1 MFKKLDH
8 IGVVTTDMERFIDFY
23 EGILGFKVRE
33 RFEVE
38 AGTGSAQLKEVAN
51 LTLGEGAVIELFST
65 DAGASPDPEYNAPP
79 FEAGFRLMAIEV
91 EDMDQ
96 AVEYLT
102 SKGIEVNRAHKA
114 NPARWIK
121 DPDGNMLI
129 LFPSIVYE
137 NYRKLDKEH

>member
-33 RFEVE
+33 RFGVE

-51 LTLGEGAVIELFST
+51 LTLEEGAVIELFSI
-65 DAGASPDPEYNAPP
+65 DAGVPPDPEYNAPP
-79 FEAGFRLMAIEV
+79 FEAGFRLMAVEV

-102 SKGIEVNRAHKA
+102 SKGIEVHRAHKA

-121 DPDGNMLI
+121 DPDGNMVI

-137 NYRKLDKEH
+137 NYRNADKQH

>member
-38 AGTGSAQLKEVAN
+38 AGMGSAQLNEVAN
-51 LTLGEGAVIELFST
+51 LTLEEGAVIELFSAK
-65 DAGASPDPEYNAPP
+65 AGAPPDPEYNAPP
-79 FEAGFRLMAIEV
+79 FEAGFRLVAIEV
-91 EDMDQ
+91 EDLDE

-102 SKGIEVNRAHKA
+102 DKGIEVSRAHKA

-121 DPDGNMLI
+121 DPDGNMLV

-137 NYRKLDKEH
+137 NYKKLDKSN

>member
-8 IGVVTTDMERFIDFY
+8 IGVVTADFERLIDFY
-23 EGILGFKVRE
+23 TGILGFRVRE

-38 AGTGSAQLKEVAN
+38 AGKGSAQLKEIAN
-51 LTLGEGAVIELFST
+51 LVLEDGAVIELFSVNA
-65 DAGASPDPEYNAPP
+65 DVPPDPEYNAPP
-79 FEAGFRLMAIEV
+79 FEIGFRLMAIEV
-91 EDMDQ
+91 EDLEE

-102 SKGIEVNRAHKA
+102 SKGIEVNRPHKA

-129 LFPSIVYE
+129 LFPSVVYE
-137 NYRKLDKEH
+137 KYKKLDESN

>member
-8 IGVVTTDMERFIDFY
+8 IGVVTTDMERLIDFS

-38 AGTGSAQLKEVAN
+38 AGKGSAQLKEVAN
-51 LTLGEGAVIELFST
+51 LALEEGAVIELFST
-65 DAGASPDPEYNAPP
+65 TAGVPPDPEYNAPP

-91 EDMDQ
+91 EDLDE

-102 SKGIEVNRAHKA
+102 GKGIEVNRAHKA
-114 NPARWIK
+114 NPARWIR

-129 LFPSIVYE
+129 LFPSIAYE
-137 NYRKLDKEH
+137 NYKELDRSN

>member
-8 IGVVTTDMERFIDFY
+8 IGVVTTDMERLIDFY

-65 DAGASPDPEYNAPP
+65 DAGVPPDPEYNAPP

>member
-8 IGVVTTDMERFIDFY
+8 IGVVTTDMERLIDFY

-38 AGTGSAQLKEVAN
+38 AGKGSAQLKEVAN
-51 LTLGEGAVIELFST
+51 LTLEEGAVIELFSI
-65 DAGASPDPEYNAPP
+65 DAGVPPDPEYNAPP

-137 NYRKLDKEH
+137 NYRKLDKKH